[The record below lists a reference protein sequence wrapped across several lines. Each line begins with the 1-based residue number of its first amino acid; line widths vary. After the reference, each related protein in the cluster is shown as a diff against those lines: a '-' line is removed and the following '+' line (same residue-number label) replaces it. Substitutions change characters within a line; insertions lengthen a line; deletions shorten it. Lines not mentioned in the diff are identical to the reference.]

1 MTDWLPYLIYLL
13 PLAFVMAWYLRDH
26 KKKSLA
32 AETALAENVA
42 AGLTEPPSLHPI
54 IDAARCIGSGACA
67 RVCPEQALGIV
78 NGKAVLINPA
88 SCIGHGACETACPMS
103 AIQLVFGT
111 ERRGIELPR
120 VKPNFESNVSQL
132 FIAGELG
139 GMGLIRKA
147 AEQGSQAMASIADG
161 PRNASAPLD
170 VIIVGAGP
178 AGLAASLAAKA
189 RGLRYVTLEQESSL
203 GGAILHYP
211 RNKVAMTAPMRL
223 PIIGKV
229 KFREVSKEEL
239 LAFWEKA
246 VDEHNLYI
254 RYGQK
259 MESVTFDDGIYTV
272 TTPAGQFKAAS
283 VLLAIGRRGT
293 PRKLGVPGEELPKVV
308 YRLLEPEQ
316 YRDQRVLVVGGGDSA
331 VEAAVALAHIKGTKV
346 SLSYR
351 GEAFNRIKPKNR
363 QFLEAAADAEKLEIK
378 LGSEV
383 KSISRDAVELHE
395 GGNATSLGNDAVLV
409 FAGGEMPNKMMA
421 SIGIEVDTHRGERAG
436 QLIEV

>member
-1 MTDWLPYLIYLL
+1 MTEWLPYVVYLL
-13 PLAFVMAWYLRDH
+13 PLLMVMAWYLRGH
-26 KKKSLA
+26 QRQSA
-32 AETALAENVA
+32 VAESALAESVA

-120 VKPNFESNVSQL
+120 VKPNFETNVDQL
-132 FIAGELG
+132 FVAGELG

-147 AEQGSQAMASIADG
+147 AEQGSQAIASIAAA
-161 PRNASAPLD
+161 PRNAKAPLD

-178 AGLAASLAAKA
+178 AGLAASLGAKSV
-189 RGLRYVTLEQESSL
+189 GLRYVTLEQEASL

-229 KFREVSKEEL
+229 KFREVSKEVL
-239 LAFWEKA
+239 LEFWEKA
-246 VDEHNLYI
+246 VDEHNLSI
-254 RYGQK
+254 RYSQK
-259 MESVTFDDGIYTV
+259 MEKVTFADGLYTV
-272 TTPAGQFKAAS
+272 TTPNGVFQATA

-293 PRKLGVPGEELPKVV
+293 PRKLNVPGEEMSKVV

-331 VEAAVALAHIKGTKV
+331 IEAAVALAHIAGTRV
-346 SLSYR
+346 ALSYR
-351 GEAFNRIKPKNR
+351 GDAFSRIKAKNR
-363 QFLEAAADAEKLEIK
+363 KYLETASESGKLTIR
-378 LGSEV
+378 LRSEV
-383 KSISRDAVELHE
+383 TSISHNEVVLSED
-395 GGNATSLGNDAVLV
+395 GNQMSVDNDAVLV
-409 FAGGEMPNKMMA
+409 FAGGEMPNKLMA
-421 SIGIEVDTHRGERAG
+421 DIGIEVDTHRGERAG

>member
-1 MTDWLPYLIYLL
+1 MRDWLPYLVYLL
-13 PLAFVMAWYLRDH
+13 PLFFLMAWYLRGH
-26 KKKSLA
+26 SRQSSVA
-32 AETALAENVA
+32 ANTLAESVA
-42 AGLTEPPSLHPI
+42 AGLTEPPSLHPV

-120 VKPNFESNVSQL
+120 VKPNFETNVDQL
-132 FIAGELG
+132 FVAGELG

-147 AEQGSQAMASIADG
+147 AEQGSQAIASIAAA
-161 PRNASAPLD
+161 PRNPKAPLD
-170 VIIVGAGP
+170 VIVVGAGP
-178 AGLAASLAAKA
+178 AGLAASLGAKA
-189 RGLRYVTLEQESSL
+189 LGLRYLTLEQESSL

-229 KFREVSKEEL
+229 KFREVSKEAL
-239 LAFWEKA
+239 LEFWEKA

-254 RYGQK
+254 RFGHK
-259 MESVTFDDGIYTV
+259 MEAVTFDDGLYTV
-272 TTPAGQFKAAS
+272 TTAGGKFQATA

-293 PRKLGVPGEELPKVV
+293 PRKLGVPGEEMSKVV

-331 VEAAVALAHIKGTKV
+331 IEAAVTLAHIKGTKV
-346 SLSYR
+346 ALSYR
-351 GEAFNRIKPKNR
+351 GDAFNRIKPKNR
-363 QFLEAAADAEKLEIK
+363 KYLETAAEGDKLVIK
-378 LGSEV
+378 LRSEV
-383 KSISRDAVELHE
+383 KSISHDTVELSE
-395 GGNATSLGNDAVLV
+395 GGSSTQLGNDAVLV
-409 FAGGEMPNKMMA
+409 FAGGEMPNKLMSA
-421 SIGIEVDTHRGERAG
+421 IGIEVDTHRGERVG

>member
-1 MTDWLPYLIYLL
+1 MTEWLPYVVYLL
-13 PLAFVMAWYLRDH
+13 PLLLVMAWYLRGH
-26 KKKSLA
+26 QRQSA
-32 AETALAENVA
+32 VAETALAESVA

-120 VKPNFESNVSQL
+120 VKPNFETNVDQL
-132 FIAGELG
+132 FVAGELG

-147 AEQGSQAMASIADG
+147 AEQGSQAIASIAAA
-161 PRNASAPLD
+161 PRNAKAPLD

-178 AGLAASLAAKA
+178 AGLAASLGAKSV
-189 RGLRYVTLEQESSL
+189 GLRYVTLEQETSL

-229 KFREVSKEEL
+229 KFREVSKEVL
-239 LAFWEKA
+239 LEFWEKA

-254 RYGQK
+254 RYGHK
-259 MESVTFDDGIYTV
+259 MEKVTFADGLYTV
-272 TTPAGQFKAAS
+272 TTPNGVFQATA

-293 PRKLGVPGEELPKVV
+293 PRKLGVPGEEMSKVV

-331 VEAAVALAHIKGTKV
+331 IEAAVALAHIAGTRV
-346 SLSYR
+346 ALSYR
-351 GEAFNRIKPKNR
+351 GDAFSRIKAKNR
-363 QFLEAAADAEKLEIK
+363 KYLESASEGDKLTIR
-378 LGSEV
+378 LRSEV
-383 KSISRDAVELHE
+383 TSISHDEVELKE
-395 GGNATSLGNDAVLV
+395 NGNQTSLGNDAVLV
-409 FAGGEMPNKMMA
+409 FAGGEMPNKLMA
-421 SIGIEVDTHRGERAG
+421 DIGIEVDTHRGERVG

>member
-1 MTDWLPYLIYLL
+1 MTDWLPYLVYLL
-13 PLAFVMAWYLRDH
+13 PLIFVMAWYLRGRH
-26 KKKSLA
+26 VQTQVA
-32 AETALAENVA
+32 QGALAESLA

-120 VKPNFESNVSQL
+120 VKPNFETNVDQL

-147 AEQGSQAMASIADG
+147 AEQGSQAIASIAAA
-161 PRNASAPLD
+161 PRNAKAPLD

-178 AGLAASLAAKA
+178 AGLAASLGAKSL
-189 RGLRYVTLEQESSL
+189 GLRYMTIEQESSL

-229 KFREVSKEEL
+229 KFREVSKETL

-246 VDEHNLYI
+246 VDEHSLYI
-254 RYGQK
+254 RYDAK
-259 MESVTFDDGIYTV
+259 MEAVTYDDGLYTI
-272 TTPAGQFKAAS
+272 TTPSGTFQAAA

-293 PRKLGVPGEELPKVV
+293 PRKLGVPGEEMSKVV

-316 YRDQRVLVVGGGDSA
+316 YQNQRVLVVGGGDSA
-331 VEAAVALAHIKGTKV
+331 IEAAVALANIKGTKV
-346 SLSYR
+346 ALSYR
-351 GEAFNRIKPKNR
+351 GDAFNRIKPKNR
-363 QFLEAAADAEKLEIK
+363 KYLEAAAEANKLVIRM
-378 LGSEV
+378 GSEV
-383 KSISRDAVELHE
+383 KSISDGKVELTEDGSH
-395 GGNATSLGNDAVLV
+395 SQHDNDAVLV
-409 FAGGEMPNKMMA
+409 FAGGEMPNKLMA
-421 SIGIEVDTHRGERAG
+421 AVGIEVDIHRGER
-436 QLIEV
+436 LDTLVEV

>member
-1 MTDWLPYLIYLL
+1 MTDWLPYLVYLL
-13 PLAFVMAWYLRDH
+13 PLMFVMVWYLRGRH
-26 KKKSLA
+26 VQTQVA
-32 AETALAENVA
+32 QGTLAESVA

-120 VKPNFESNVSQL
+120 VKPNFETNVDQL
-132 FIAGELG
+132 FVAGELG

-147 AEQGSQAMASIADG
+147 AEQGSQAIASIAAA
-161 PRNASAPLD
+161 PRNPKAPLD

-178 AGLAASLAAKA
+178 AGLAASLGAKSL
-189 RGLRYVTLEQESSL
+189 GLRYVTIEQESSL
-203 GGAILHYP
+203 GGSILHYP

-229 KFREVSKEEL
+229 KFREVSKETL

-254 RYGQK
+254 RYDHK
-259 MESVTFDDGIYTV
+259 MEAVTYDDGIYTV
-272 TTPAGQFKAAS
+272 TTPSGKLQAAA

-293 PRKLGVPGEELPKVV
+293 PRKLGVPGEEMSKVV

-316 YRDQRVLVVGGGDSA
+316 YQNQRVLVVGGGDSA
-331 VEAAVALAHIKGTKV
+331 IEAAVALSNIKGAKV
-346 SLSYR
+346 ALSYR

-363 QFLEAAADAEKLEIK
+363 QYLEAAAEKKDLVIR

-383 KSISRDAVELHE
+383 KSISDGSVELHE
-395 GGNATSLGNDAVLV
+395 GGNASHHGNDAVLV
-409 FAGGEMPNKMMA
+409 FAGGEMPNKLMA
-421 SIGIEVDTHRGERAG
+421 EIGIEVDLHRGEK
-436 QLIEV
+436 LDTLVEV

>member
-1 MTDWLPYLIYLL
+1 VTEWLPYLIYLV
-13 PLAFVMAWYLRDH
+13 PLALLMAWYLRGH
-26 KKKSLA
+26 RQNSKV

-120 VKPNFESNVSQL
+120 VKPNFETNVAKL
-132 FIAGELG
+132 FVAGELG

-147 AEQGSQAMASIADG
+147 AEQGSQAVASIAAA
-161 PRNASAPLD
+161 PRNTAAPLD

-178 AGLAASLAAKA
+178 AGLAASLAAKS
-189 RGLRYVTLEQESSL
+189 RGLRYVTIEQESSL

-239 LAFWEKA
+239 LAFWEKI
-246 VDEHNLYI
+246 VDEHNLYV
-254 RYGQK
+254 RYGHK
-259 MESVTFDDGIYTV
+259 MESVTFDDNLYTV
-272 TTPAGQFKAAS
+272 TTPAGRFQAGS

-293 PRKLGVPGEELPKVV
+293 PRKLNVPGEELSKVV

-316 YRDQRVLVVGGGDSA
+316 YRDKRILVVGGGDSA
-331 VEAAVALAHIKGTKV
+331 IEAAVTLAHIKGTQV
-346 SLSYR
+346 ALSYR
-351 GEAFNRIKPKNR
+351 GDAFNRIKPKNR
-363 QFLEAAADAEKLEIK
+363 QYLEAAAEDDKLVIR
-378 LGSEV
+378 LRSEV
-383 KSISRDAVELHE
+383 KSISRDAVELSE
-395 GGNATSLGNDAVLV
+395 GGSETQLGNDAVLV
-409 FAGGEMPNKMMA
+409 FAGGEMPNKLMA
-421 SIGIEVDTHRGERAG
+421 SIGIEVDTHRGERVG